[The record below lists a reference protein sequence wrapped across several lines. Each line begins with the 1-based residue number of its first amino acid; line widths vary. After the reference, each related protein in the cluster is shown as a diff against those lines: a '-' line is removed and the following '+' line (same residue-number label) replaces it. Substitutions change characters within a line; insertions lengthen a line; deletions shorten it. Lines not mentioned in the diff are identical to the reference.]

1 MGKNEQRFLIAR
13 IHRRRPRQ
21 RVPKGRR
28 ELSCGLLWRN
38 ARLQAAAQLTP
49 AFRNTLARASPVD
62 PRDQKPLLVLSHV
75 RGLENLRDDYEDPLR
90 FLMSMVALV
99 LLIACANVVM
109 LMLARNAG
117 RLPEFCL
124 RQALG
129 ANRRALLLQLFQ
141 ETVMLVASGAI
152 LGWLFAGGASQALAA
167 WSGVDIL
174 IEPDKRVLLFTGGI
188 AAAVAIACGLAPMPF
203 LSRLPLN
210 HGLRSTGG
218 TVSVGRNRLWGRK

>member
-1 MGKNEQRFLIAR
+1 MYGCVRSVLSKINYVTIVPLTIVGHAPGGFNGVDPVHTSIDFWVPHQN
-13 IHRRRPRQ
+13 RPAFNAWGA
-21 RVPKGRR
+21 PPADYTLYGSPNWLALDMLGRLQPGISP
-28 ELSCGLLWRN
+28 E
-38 ARLQAAAQLTP
+38 QAAAQLTP

-62 PRDQKPLLVLSHV
+62 PRDQNPLLVLSHV

-152 LGWLFAGGASQALAA
+152 LGWLFAGGATQALAA

-174 IEPDKRVLLFTGGI
+174 IEP
-188 AAAVAIACGLAPMPF
+188 
-203 LSRLPLN
+203 
-210 HGLRSTGG
+210 
-218 TVSVGRNRLWGRK
+218 